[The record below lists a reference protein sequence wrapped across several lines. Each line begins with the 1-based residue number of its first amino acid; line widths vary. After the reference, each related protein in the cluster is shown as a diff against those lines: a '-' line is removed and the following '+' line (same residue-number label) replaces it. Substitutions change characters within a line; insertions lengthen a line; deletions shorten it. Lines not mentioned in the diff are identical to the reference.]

1 MSRKVRPLA
10 AEFLED
16 RAVPASVRSIDG
28 SGNNALHPDWGTAG
42 SAFLRLAPA
51 AYADGLSAPAGAAR
65 PGARAVSNAV
75 SDQGDQEVLS
85 DRLLSAM
92 VYAWGQFLDH
102 DLDLTRSGT
111 TESLPVSIPTGDPTF
126 DPAGTGTQTMSFT
139 RSAAAAGTGVTT
151 PRQQVNDVTSWL
163 DGSMV
168 YGSDAATANALRT
181 LSGGKLKTSAGN
193 LLPLSGGFFQA
204 GDSRANENPELT
216 SLQTVFVR
224 EHNRLADQF
233 AKQTPGLTDEQLY
246 QKARAWVI
254 AELQAITFNEWLPTV
269 LGAGAVPAYRGY
281 DPAANPGISTEFATA
296 AYRLGHSMLADD
308 IQFLGNDGRP
318 VRDGVSL
325 GEAFFNPALV
335 SGTGIEP
342 LLKYLA
348 SDPMSEVDTK
358 VVDGVRNLLLA
369 VPGATVKLDLA
380 ALNVQRG
387 RDHGLADYN
396 ATRAAYGL
404 PKVTSFAQ
412 ITRDPAMQAKL
423 KALYGTVDNI
433 DLWVGG
439 LAEDHVPGGSV
450 GPLFRAII
458 AEQFGRLRAADSFWY
473 QKMFAGADLAAL
485 NNTHLSD
492 VIRRN
497 TTLTTVQANP
507 FVFQVQISG
516 TVFGDG
522 NRDGR
527 RNGPERGAAGRTV
540 DVTDVDTG
548 EVVATVTTDA
558 QGRYK
563 AGVADGLRTGRYA
576 ARVRLNPGELST
588 APAGR
593 VFAVTGGDVT
603 FNGVDLGLAPGTPT
617 PPPPAPPPGPPR
629 PHSHGRTAGV
639 APPLAGDEGLVPV
652 GAVRLRR

>member
-1 MSRKVRPLA
+1 MSHTPRPLTVDR
-10 AEFLED
+10 LED

-28 SGNNALHPDWGTAG
+28 SGNNARHADWGTAG
-42 SAFLRLAPA
+42 STFLRIAPA
-51 AYADGLSAPAGAAR
+51 EYADGVSTPAGATR
-65 PGARAVSNAV
+65 PSARAVSNAV
-75 SDQGDQEVLS
+75 SDSGGEGVVS
-85 DRLLSAM
+85 DRMLSGM

-102 DLDLTRSGT
+102 DLNLTRSGT
-111 TESLPVSIPTGDPTF
+111 TESFPVAVPTGDPTF
-126 DPAGTGTQTMSFT
+126 DPTGTGTQTLGFT
-139 RSAAAAGTGVTT
+139 RSAAATGTGVTT
-151 PRQQVNDVTSWL
+151 PRQQVNDVTAWL

-168 YGSDAATANALRT
+168 YGSDAATATGLRT
-181 LSGGKLKTSAGN
+181 LRGGLMKTSAGN

-204 GDSRANENPELT
+204 GDARANENPELT

-224 EHNRLADQF
+224 EHNRLAAQF
-233 AKQTPGLTDEQLY
+233 ATADPRLTDEPLY
-246 QKARAWVI
+246 QKARGWVI
-254 AELQAITFNEWLPTV
+254 AELQAVTYNEWLPTV
-269 LGAGAVPAYRGY
+269 LGAGAVAPYRGY
-281 DPAANPGISTEFATA
+281 DPRANPAAGAEFATA
-296 AYRLGHSMLADD
+296 GFRLGHSMLADD

-318 VRDGVSL
+318 VRAGVSL

-335 SGTGIEP
+335 SGNGIEP

-396 ATRAAYGL
+396 TVRAAYGL

-412 ITRDPAMQAKL
+412 ITRDPVMQAKL
-423 KALYGTVDNI
+423 RALYGSVNAI

-473 QKMFAGADLAAL
+473 QKTFAGTDLAAL

-492 VIRRN
+492 LICQN
-497 TTLTTVQANP
+497 TTLTTMQANL

-527 RNGPERGAAGRTV
+527 LNGPERGAAGRTV
-540 DVTDVDTG
+540 DITDVDTG
-548 EVVATVTTDA
+548 EVVASVTTDA
-558 QGRYK
+558 LGRYR
-563 AGVADGLRTGRYA
+563 AGVTDGVRTGRYT
-576 ARVRLNPGELST
+576 ARVRLNADDLST

-603 FNGVDLGLAPGTPT
+603 FNGVDLGVAGLHM
-617 PPPPAPPPGPPR
+617 PPRPPAPPAPPR
-629 PHSHGRTAGV
+629 SQPPRVVGV
-639 APPLAGDEGLVPV
+639 APPLVGDEGLVPV
-652 GAVRLRR
+652 GAIRLRR